1 MNLALPTDIY
11 TPDQLSMCI
20 QELRGLVSARRDSAV
35 KSRVA
40 SAPETAPAVPPFTAS
55 LLQANRLSGS
65 TAKELEELI
74 KALESLRLK
83 APVVH
88 LTLAALP
95 GPKLSVK
102 LVEWFRREIHPSALL
117 LFVMDHTIGGGVVI
131 RVGSR
136 VYDFSF
142 YSQIIRHKNRIAEIF
157 THV

>member
-1 MNLALPTDIY
+1 VNLALPADIY

-20 QELRGLVSARRDSAV
+20 QELRGLISARRDLAA
-35 KSRVA
+35 KSRVGNT
-40 SAPETAPAVPPFTAS
+40 PETTPAVPPFTAS

-65 TAKELEELI
+65 TAKELEELV

-102 LVEWFRREIHPSALL
+102 LVEWFRREIHPSTLL

-142 YSQIIRHKNRIAEIF
+142 SSQLVRHKNRIAEISAR
-157 THV
+157 V